1 MKTAGSRRVAVLCG
15 LLAVLLLPAVGWCGP
30 KIYYHLTVK
39 AFFDPH
45 DPEPAE
51 WAWVTLVEVPKTR
64 AFPTEAATAARLG
77 GRLRGSVLAFVRGSA
92 WRSAY
97 HYTTDTRCHDRPAK
111 KDIFWRQSVSE
122 SLYAG
127 GGLDDPDHPERF
139 SIHITTRPIFLE
151 RDGWF
156 DPKSGAHAFLGPIG
170 TGGGAAEEM
179 RGDFIV
185 RCVNFEDQ
193 LTHYRRCGKAWVEQ
207 YRPALCHFQHQALR
221 DEFGPGEDEVFGQL
235 RYGPHDEK
243 LIVYDVI
250 RSSSREHPHWQRQ
263 EM

>member
-1 MKTAGSRRVAVLCG
+1 
-15 LLAVLLLPAVGWCGP
+15 
-30 KIYYHLTVK
+30 
-39 AFFDPH
+39 
-45 DPEPAE
+45 
-51 WAWVTLVEVPKTR
+51 
-64 AFPTEAATAARLG
+64 
-77 GRLRGSVLAFVRGSA
+77 
-92 WRSAY
+92 
-97 HYTTDTRCHDRPAK
+97 
-111 KDIFWRQSVSE
+111 
-122 SLYAG
+122 
-127 GGLDDPDHPERF
+127 
-139 SIHITTRPIFLE
+139 
-151 RDGWF
+151 
-156 DPKSGAHAFLGPIG
+156 
-170 TGGGAAEEM
+170 M